1 MECPIETKDP
11 LANLKNRNWAFAN
24 VGYGPA
30 NPELPNDDFWRAK
43 SKTWN
48 TDLEQAMSM
57 RCGNCAAFIQTPGMI
72 ECITE
77 GMHSEEDDDYEGDVE
92 NAAAEGEENDD
103 DESVDLEAMVQDA
116 SNLGYCELFHFKCAA
131 SRTCDAWLVGGP
143 ITRDQDSRRTMQV
156 MRFYRS
162 NFPGQE

>member
-1 MECPIETKDP
+1 
-11 LANLKNRNWAFAN
+11 
-24 VGYGPA
+24 
-30 NPELPNDDFWRAK
+30 
-43 SKTWN
+43 
-48 TDLEQAMSM
+48 
-57 RCGNCAAFIQTPGMI
+57 MI

-77 GMHSEEDDDYEGDVE
+77 GMHNEEGDDYEGDVE
-92 NAAAEGEENDD
+92 NAAAEGEENND

-116 SNLGYCELFHFKCAA
+116 ANLGYCELFHFKCAA

>member
-1 MECPIETKDP
+1 
-11 LANLKNRNWAFAN
+11 
-24 VGYGPA
+24 
-30 NPELPNDDFWRAK
+30 
-43 SKTWN
+43 
-48 TDLEQAMSM
+48 
-57 RCGNCAAFIQTPGMI
+57 MI

-77 GMHSEEDDDYEGDVE
+77 GMHIEEDDDYEGDVE

-116 SNLGYCELFHFKCAA
+116 ANLGYCELFHFKCAA